1 MASLGNSKISVTVA
15 VAVAAM
21 PAVQGSSQSLAVYGE
36 YVLQS
41 QGFKSY
47 DDMRQ
52 RRLGERIHRAWARL
66 EEETRLQEER
76 RLAKEKRL
84 AEEERLAEAAAEAA
98 RMAEEEEDKSIW
110 QVLWSGFW
118 CRCGCRGD
126 DELKLSNME

>member
-1 MASLGNSKISVTVA
+1 MAIFGNSKISVA
-15 VAVAAM
+15 VAVAAAAM
-21 PAVQGSSQSLAVYGE
+21 PSAQCSSKSLAVYGE

-52 RRLGERIHRAWARL
+52 RRLGEKIHRVWARL
-66 EEETRLQEER
+66 EEETRLQDQR
-76 RLAKEKRL
+76 RLAKEERL
-84 AEEERLAEAAAEAA
+84 AEKKRLAEAAAEAA
-98 RMAEEEEDKSIW
+98 RMAQEEDKSVW

-126 DELKLSNME
+126 DDDLKLSNME